1 MSTTTDLSPAGSSW
15 ACLHLNQQLEVS
27 TVDAQARAL
36 LEGTKSL
43 LQIHRHRL
51 TSPQGQTALDKAL
64 NQALNGQ
71 VSALTLH
78 RTSGGLPL
86 TLRCEP
92 LHKPHGVRVMVRDAD
107 VEQACVQCLRELF
120 GLTHA
125 EASVTAW
132 LAHGLR
138 SNDIAQRLGIQP
150 NTVLAHLKK
159 VLAKTGT
166 PHQVALLALVLRSV
180 AMRHSDHA
188 HLPRDPTDSPAI

>member
-1 MSTTTDLSPAGSSW
+1 MSTTSDLSPASSSW
-15 ACLHLNQQLEVS
+15 ACLHLNQALEVS
-27 TVDAQARAL
+27 ALDAQARAL
-36 LEGTKSL
+36 LDGTKGL
-43 LQIHRHRL
+43 LQVHRHRL
-51 TSPQGQTALDKAL
+51 VSAQGQAALDKAL
-64 NQALNGQ
+64 NQALGGQ
-71 VSALTLH
+71 VGALTLH
-78 RTSGGLPL
+78 RTSGGHPL

-92 LHKPHGVRVMVRDAD
+92 HHKPRGVRVTVRDAA

-138 SNDIAQRLGIQP
+138 SNDIAERMGIQP

-180 AMRHSDHA
+180 AMLHSDHA
-188 HLPRDPTDSPAI
+188 HQPRDPIDAPAS